1 MTDWSPITL
10 PFTAVPGP
18 SAAASLQ
25 SDKPVDFLELF
36 LCDELLTLIV
46 DQTNQ
51 YAEQCIAVLEELRLP
66 YSRVNAWQPLTLVEL
81 KRFLGL
87 LFLTGIIKKPTMA
100 EYWSVDVA
108 LETPYFRSI
117 MPRNRFQLIWRFL
130 HFSDNREV
138 DGSDRLHKV
147 RLVLDLLLSKFQGWK
162 ERITTTH
169 VTVIK

>member
-1 MTDWSPITL
+1 MPDWSPKTL

-18 SAAASLQ
+18 SAAAASLE
-25 SDKPVDFLELF
+25 SDKPVDFVELF
-36 LCDELLTLIV
+36 LCDELLLVIV
-46 DQTNQ
+46 DQTNR
-51 YAEQCIAVLEELRLP
+51 YAEQCIAVLDELRLP

-81 KRFLGL
+81 KQFLGL
-87 LFLTGIIKKPTMA
+87 LFLTGIIKKPSIA

-108 LETPYFRSI
+108 LETPYFGAT

-147 RLVLDLLLSKFQGWK
+147 RLILDLLLSKFRDMYRHKTSRWMKG
-162 ERITTTH
+162 
-169 VTVIK
+169 